1 MAVLEKLNPLRWTNN
16 MGWMQAVSHKKWVSY
31 VCSFC
36 LELLIWWLTRF
47 LQCKTRRNKRMQI
60 PLNWASL
67 WISSSMTNSKLRP
80 SLSGQTSVS
89 FHWLTVSC
97 NVNAYVLEKQI
108 PFWYFLLIC
117 NWKKCKG
124 LLKFL
129 VTVMFWLSL
138 IFRFLVAFI

>member
-1 MAVLEKLNPLRWTNN
+1 MDASSKSQEIGLLHVCILFRITDLKVGQVLAVQN
-16 MGWMQAVSHKKWVSY
+16 KKEWS
-31 VCSFC
+31 
-36 LELLIWWLTRF
+36 
-47 LQCKTRRNKRMQI
+47 MQI